1 MSKLCSKCGCE
12 CADDAKFCPQC
23 GRSFMESAGGAYTP
37 YSFGIQTKNIS
48 FTDAFI
54 SFWQNYANFS
64 GRARRKE
71 YWYMVLWNIIVGAVI
86 TAIGALISASLADV
100 LSTAYSLAA
109 ICPLLAL
116 AFRRLHDTG
125 KSGVYILFS
134 LIPIVGWIIMVVF
147 FATDGERFGNRYGES
162 PKYVK

>member
-23 GRSFMESAGGAYTP
+23 GRSFMESVGGTYTP

-54 SFWQNYANFS
+54 SFWQNYANFD

-71 YWYMVLWNIIVGAVI
+71 YWYMVLWNIIIGAVI
-86 TAIGALISASLADV
+86 SIIGALISASLADV
-100 LSTAYSLAA
+100 LSTAYGLAA
-109 ICPLLAL
+109 ICPMLAL

-134 LIPIVGWIIMVVF
+134 LIPIVGWIIMIVF
-147 FATDGERFGNRYGES
+147 FATDGERFDNPYGES